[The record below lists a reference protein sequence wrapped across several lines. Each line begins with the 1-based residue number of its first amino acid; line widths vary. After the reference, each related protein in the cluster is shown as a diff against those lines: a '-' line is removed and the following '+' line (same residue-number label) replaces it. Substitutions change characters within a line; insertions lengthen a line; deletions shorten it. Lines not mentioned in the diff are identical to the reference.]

1 MILGIDIGKKYGLC
15 KLRHGE
21 YPETSFI
28 DKEYLADEIYKIDA
42 SYENVLVLYE
52 RVNANPRFGVKSCF
66 TFGYELGWLEALLT
80 RAGLS
85 RREVV
90 SPVQWK
96 NRLNVHSKQ
105 EAIRFV
111 EARWD
116 LNLIIPAGSR
126 VPNHNMADAVCI
138 AWFGSLKWE
147 GYL

>member
-15 KLRHGE
+15 KLREGE
-21 YPETSFI
+21 YPEVDYI
-28 DKEYLADEIYKIDA
+28 DKEFLADELYKIDS
-42 SYENVLVLYE
+42 SYESVLVIYE

-80 RAGLS
+80 RAGLTKA
-85 RREVV
+85 EVV
-90 SPVQWK
+90 SPVVWK

-105 EAIRFV
+105 DAILFV

-116 LNLIIPAGSR
+116 LDLIIPAGGR

-138 AWFGSLKWE
+138 AYYGSLRW
-147 GYL
+147 GSFL